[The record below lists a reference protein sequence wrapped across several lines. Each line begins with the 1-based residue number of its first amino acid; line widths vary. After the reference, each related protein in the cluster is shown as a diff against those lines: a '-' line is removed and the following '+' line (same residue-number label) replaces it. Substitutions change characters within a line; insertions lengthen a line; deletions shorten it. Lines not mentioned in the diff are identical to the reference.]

1 MYTVLLEDWNGI
13 TTNLIGIGEVD
24 VNLMMTLVAFN
35 YLAKDDP
42 FLMNKRE
49 RMRLV
54 SSKISMHHVHSTN
67 YIPRQNV
74 IEEKA

>member
-1 MYTVLLEDWNGI
+1 MYTVLLEDWNNDKSYG
-13 TTNLIGIGEVD
+13 NWG
-24 VNLMMTLVAFN
+24 TLVAFN

-54 SSKISMHHVHSTN
+54 SSKISMHYVHSTN